1 MHVVFYFYG
10 VVTYHMQINKYGSQL
25 KLLYLVLSS
34 DSLIYG
40 FLTYFSPIFH
50 FYSTWKRQKFLIF
63 RGYKVEHWAEMRW
76 VNSNEIGS
84 LNHRLYYTKIG
95 LIDFFFF
102 FWDFIDTI
110 HTFNARNFVGWRVAA
125 IIEMTLREL
134 KIQNAMKWRVNS
146 KRKREENKGRWASN
160 IVLVI

>member
-50 FYSTWKRQKFLIF
+50 FYSTWKRQKCLWFSGGIKWSIGL
-63 RGYKVEHWAEMRW
+63 RW
-76 VNSNEIGS
+76 VNSDEIWS
-84 LNHRLYYTKIG
+84 LNQK
-95 LIDFFFF
+95 DFTILKLGWLFFF

-110 HTFNARNFVGWRVAA
+110 HTCNARNFVGWRVAA

-134 KIQNAMKWRVNS
+134 KIQNAMKVNDAS
-146 KRKREENKGRWASN
+146 IRKENGRK
-160 IVLVI
+160 IKDVEHRILY